1 MQPRRCGLQGQRS
14 QSPLDCH
21 FIDMAQAFY
30 GGIRHVGKYIDAV
43 SLNPLHQAW
52 RACADALPGQCAV
65 CFSWCRGRLCTQCL
79 IRFAAPTCRCRR
91 CALRVPEG
99 VAVCGACI
107 KSPPPFDS
115 ALASVDYGHP
125 WDQLIARFKFNA
137 ALDLSRAFADLMVRT
152 HAVGG
157 QALPDWVLPV
167 PLSGP
172 RLRERGYNQAW
183 ELARRAGRRLQVPTD
198 ARLLLRVK
206 DTPHQLAL
214 PPARRAAN
222 VRGAFAVEPTRL
234 HELRGKRVAVI
245 DDVMTTAATAN
256 EVAAVLRQ
264 AGAAEV
270 HFWVIART
278 PRPGE

>member
-1 MQPRRCGLQGQRS
+1 
-14 QSPLDCH
+14 
-21 FIDMAQAFY
+21 
-30 GGIRHVGKYIDAV
+30 V
-43 SLNPLHQAW
+43 SLNPLLQAW

-65 CFSWCRGRLCTQCL
+65 CFSWSRGRICPSCL
-79 IRFAAPTCRCRR
+79 SRFAAPTYRCRR
-91 CALRVPEG
+91 CALRVPDG
-99 VAVCGACI
+99 VTVCGACI

-115 ALASVDYGHP
+115 AVASLDYAHP

-137 ALDLSRAFADLMVRT
+137 ALDLSSAFADLMVQT
-152 HAVGG
+152 YCSGG
-157 QALPDWVLPV
+157 PALPGVVLPV
-167 PLSGP
+167 PLSAQ

-183 ELARRAGRRLQVPTD
+183 ELARRVGRRLQIPSEV
-198 ARLLLRVK
+198 RLLLRVK
-206 DTPHQLAL
+206 DTPHQLAF
-214 PPARRAAN
+214 PPAKRAAN

-234 HELRGKRVAVI
+234 IELRGKRVAVI

-256 EVAAVLRQ
+256 EVTAVLRQ

>member
-1 MQPRRCGLQGQRS
+1 
-14 QSPLDCH
+14 LDGH
-21 FIDMAQAFY
+21 FIDVARAF
-30 GGIRHVGKYIDAV
+30 GRRIGHVGKYIDAV

-52 RACADALPGQCAV
+52 RACVDSLPGQCAV
-65 CFSWCRGRLCTQCL
+65 CFSWSRGRICPPCL
-79 IRFAAPTCRCRR
+79 SRFAAPTSRCQR
-91 CALRVPEG
+91 CALRVPDG
-99 VAVCGACI
+99 VRVCGACI
-107 KSPPPFDS
+107 KAPPPFDS
-115 ALASVDYGHP
+115 ALASVDYAHP

-137 ALDLSRAFADLMVRT
+137 ALDLSNALADLMLHTHRT
-152 HAVGG
+152 SHL
-157 QALPDWVLPV
+157 ALPDCVLPV
-167 PLSGP
+167 PLSTQ

-183 ELARRAGRRLQVPTD
+183 ELARRVGQRLQVPVE

-206 DTPHQLAL
+206 DTPHQLAF
-214 PPARRAAN
+214 PPAKRAAN

-234 HELRGKRVAVI
+234 LELCGKRVAVI

>member
-1 MQPRRCGLQGQRS
+1 
-14 QSPLDCH
+14 
-21 FIDMAQAFY
+21 
-30 GGIRHVGKYIDAV
+30 V
-43 SLNPLHQAW
+43 SLNPLLQAW
-52 RACADALPGQCAV
+52 RACVDALPGQCAV
-65 CFSWCRGRLCTQCL
+65 CFSWSRGRICPPCL
-79 IRFAAPTCRCRR
+79 SRFASKTWRCQR
-91 CALRVPEG
+91 CALRVSES
-99 VAVCGACI
+99 VTVCGACI

-137 ALDLSRAFADLMVRT
+137 ALDLSSAFADLMVQT
-152 HAVGG
+152 HSASH
-157 QALPDWVLPV
+157 QALPDLLLPV
-167 PLSGP
+167 PLSAQ

-183 ELARRAGRRLQVPTD
+183 ELARRAGRLLKVPTD
-198 ARLLLRVK
+198 SRLLLRVK
-206 DTPHQLAL
+206 DTPHQLAF

-234 HELRGKRVAVI
+234 HELRGKRVSVV

-264 AGAAEV
+264 AGVAEV